1 CALPISP
8 PRSRRGS
15 PTCRPADHPPRPPAE
30 VRAPVSLEAHHSR
43 GDPAL
48 RDGRFA
54 TSSGTGV
61 EAVWPGQQPGDLP
74 RGRAK
79 GEDGPDPL
87 RPSERRRMS
96 TKTVP
101 GNYFEDFSIGQE
113 IRHATPRTVTDGDI
127 ALYTGLYG
135 SRFAATSAA
144 TFAESMGFAR
154 MPVDSLLTFHLVFG
168 KSVPDISLNAVATL
182 GYAGGRFG
190 APLHMGYT
198 VTTTS
203 TVIGLKQNSNGRTG
217 VVYVN
222 SVGVNQRGEMVVD
235 YVRWVMVH
243 KKDP

>member
-1 CALPISP
+1 
-8 PRSRRGS
+8 
-15 PTCRPADHPPRPPAE
+15 
-30 VRAPVSLEAHHSR
+30 
-43 GDPAL
+43 
-48 RDGRFA
+48 
-54 TSSGTGV
+54 
-61 EAVWPGQQPGDLP
+61 
-74 RGRAK
+74 
-79 GEDGPDPL
+79 
-87 RPSERRRMS
+87 MS

-135 SRFAATSAA
+135 SRFAATSAS
-144 TFAESMGFAR
+144 TFAESMGFDR
-154 MPVDSLLTFHLVFG
+154 MPVDSLLAFHLVFG
-168 KSVPDISLNAVATL
+168 KSVPDISLNAVANL

-190 APLHMGYT
+190 APLHVADT

-203 TVIGLKQNSNGRTG
+203 TVIGLKENSNGRTG

-243 KKDP
+243 KKDPASPAPETVIPDLPGAVAAEDLLVPF